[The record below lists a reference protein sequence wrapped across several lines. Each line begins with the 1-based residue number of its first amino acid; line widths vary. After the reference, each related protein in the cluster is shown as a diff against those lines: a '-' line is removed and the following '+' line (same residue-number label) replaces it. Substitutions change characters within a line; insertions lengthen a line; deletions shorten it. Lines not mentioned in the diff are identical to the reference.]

1 MSPTRSLGSCAE
13 WSEIIVP
20 RGSNVSLDLFRGQDI
35 SLFFCFAFSLDRFWC
50 QAQMESWVALVP
62 PCPVETRRYG
72 LCWCRSWTSAASTWI
87 FILRNHRFSTSASK
101 LRGDSMRS
109 SKMLHGYLPLLINTY
124 PNVGTYIYIMSYN
137 IHGAYCL
144 LETAMVPQVVLIIWP
159 LGSWGFTA
167 EPHRVQW
174 GKVLQNSHSFDC
186 RSPVFWDLFHL
197 VPMQQE
203 QTICPMPSLPF
214 SNN

>member
-1 MSPTRSLGSCAE
+1 MDHGWNLPNFASVKQLLSTQQCDSVINSDAFSIFFKMSPTRSLGSCAE

-101 LRGDSMRS
+101 LRGGSMRS

-124 PNVGTYIYIMSYN
+124 PNVGTYI
-137 IHGAYCL
+137 
-144 LETAMVPQVVLIIWP
+144 
-159 LGSWGFTA
+159 
-167 EPHRVQW
+167 
-174 GKVLQNSHSFDC
+174 
-186 RSPVFWDLFHL
+186 
-197 VPMQQE
+197 
-203 QTICPMPSLPF
+203 
-214 SNN
+214 